1 MAQTDRLGLPLIA
14 AGQAKKEVTHNEGL
28 MTLDLAVQA
37 CAESADLAVPPAAP
51 SAGQCWIVGSG
62 ASGAW
67 TGQEGLLAG
76 WTSAGWLFLTPRA
89 GWRIWGQNRQNIVAF
104 DGVGW
109 SDDPVRADGY
119 YQAGVRVLGVQQPA
133 IATPSGGTVVDSE
146 ARVALAAILG
156 VLRAHGLIA
165 S

>member
-1 MAQTDRLGLPLIA
+1 MTQTDRLGLPLIA

-28 MTLDLAVQA
+28 MALDLVVQA
-37 CAESADLAVPPAAP
+37 SAESADLAVPPVAP

-62 ASGAW
+62 ASGEWA
-67 TGQEGLLAG
+67 GQEGMLAG

-89 GWRIWGQNRQNIVAF
+89 GWRIWVQDRQNIAAF
-104 DGVGW
+104 DGVDW

-119 YQAGVRVLGVQQPA
+119 YQSGVQVLGEQQAA

-146 ARVALAAILG
+146 ARIALAAILD